1 MEGRGGREGGEEGRS
16 ERGGRE
22 GGEEGRAE
30 RGGREGGEEEQ
41 RGEEGREGVF
51 TSLLLLPDNN
61 GGPQLT
67 RIHLKACLYKL
78 CQLHP
83 HSHMEHTFAV
93 QVPEKRDAH

>member
-1 MEGRGGREGGEEGRS
+1 MGRGEGGRKK
-16 ERGGRE
+16 GGRKKQ
-22 GGEEGRAE
+22 RK
-30 RGGREGGEEEQ
+30 EEQ
-41 RGEEGREGVF
+41 RGEEGRGGRRGGEF
-51 TSLLLLPDNN
+51 TSLLLPDNN

-83 HSHMEHTFAV
+83 HSHMELSFTI